1 MRRFAVT
8 ILPLALT
15 LIAAPVFVPVS
26 AQAQDVGPKVG
37 DVAPDFTLPG
47 ATKAGVTSAPVSLSK
62 LKGQTVVIA
71 FFPKARTSGCTAQ
84 MTHYRDLWA
93 SMFNSGKGITVIGV
107 SVDADTTLAAW
118 AKEANFPMLFASDA
132 NGAMGKAYGAFNG
145 SMENRLLYIVG
156 PDGKIASTTKP
167 FKPMVEESYTELAAQ
182 LKKITGAK

>member
-15 LIAAPVFVPVS
+15 LIAAPAFVPVS

-107 SVDADTTLAAW
+107 SVDADTALPWSCQATTTSPPSAW
-118 AKEANFPMLFASDA
+118 IAGQSGGGTSTRPSSRSSTCHPDQASSDSPTPIDA
-132 NGAMGKAYGAFNG
+132 LPARSRRNDA
-145 SMENRLLYIVG
+145 R
-156 PDGKIASTTKP
+156 AST
-167 FKPMVEESYTELAAQ
+167 
-182 LKKITGAK
+182 